1 MKRDKKMGLN
11 ITQTMNSFN
20 FENNHSLRNTAK
32 DILSRQGASEKAT
45 EAILNNT
52 IFASSNNT
60 SNNYIN
66 PQLAILKASSQI
78 SLNNNLKETL
88 KYLKTHAQKKN
99 SNTRTFGELWNSF
112 VDEKN
117 EYSPELLNFEVDPSL
132 KNIFAAA

>member
-60 SNNYIN
+60 SNNYVN

-117 EYSPELLNFEVDPSL
+117 EYSPELLNFEVDPNL

>member
-1 MKRDKKMGLN
+1 MGLN

-60 SNNYIN
+60 SNNYVN

-117 EYSPELLNFEVDPSL
+117 EYSPELLNFEVDPNL